1 MSVPPLMPAAA
12 PMTSAETTSKTPL
25 ASGWSPFFGGS
36 PPMKAMFRTPSAHA
50 PSRSAWIAIRFRSR
64 LVICMIGSSPWSSSR
79 WETAIGA
86 IAMRAA
92 WESVTLN
99 ASTWRL
105 RPRARSRSESSDVP
119 FGGVS
124 SLVTTNPSPSSAVFR

>member
-1 MSVPPLMPAAA
+1 
-12 PMTSAETTSKTPL
+12 
-25 ASGWSPFFGGS
+25 
-36 PPMKAMFRTPSAHA
+36 MKAMLRTPSAQA

-64 LVICMIGSSPWSSSR
+64 PVICMIGSTPWSSR
-79 WETAIGA
+79 MWATAIGA
-86 IAMRAA
+86 IAIRAA

-105 RPRARSRSESSDVP
+105 KPRARSTSESSDVP

-124 SLVTTNPSPSSAVFR
+124 SLVTTNPSPSSAVPR